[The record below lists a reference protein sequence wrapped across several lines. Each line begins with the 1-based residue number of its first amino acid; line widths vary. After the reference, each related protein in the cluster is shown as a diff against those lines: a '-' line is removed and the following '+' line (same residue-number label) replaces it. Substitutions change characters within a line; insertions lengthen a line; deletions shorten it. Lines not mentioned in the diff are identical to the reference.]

1 MATIIKEDGSE
12 VSGANSY
19 ISEADLATYTTD
31 RGITLSGSPGVLIL
45 KSMDYIEVQRYIGE
59 RTTETQE
66 LEWPRKN
73 TGIYDDDEIPEALI
87 KAQLALCVE
96 IDTGNDPMAGVD
108 RETKRESV
116 GEVSVEYMD
125 GARTRPSMPRVDRW
139 LSKLTLGSTGGYLG
153 IVGVTR
159 G

>member
-1 MATIIKEDGSE
+1 MATIIVEDGSG
-12 VSGANSY
+12 VADANSY
-19 ISEADLATYTTD
+19 ISEADLTTYTTD
-31 RGITLSGSPGVLIL
+31 RSITLSGSADVLIL

-59 RTTETQE
+59 RATETQE

-73 TGIYDDDEIPEALI
+73 TGVYDDDEIPDPLI

-96 IDTGNDPMAGVD
+96 IDTGNDPMTGVD
-108 RETKRESV
+108 RETKSERV

-125 GARTRPSMPRVDRW
+125 GARIRPSMPRVDRW